1 MFVEVVTTITTKVNI
16 DTMRVEG
23 HSVDVNADEGMPSTL
38 AYAAAGGG
46 CRAALLGCA
55 EQLPESVRDN
65 LLSPLT
71 D

>member
-23 HSVDVNADEGMPSTL
+23 HDVDVSVEEGVPPQL

-46 CRAALLGCA
+46 CRAALLACA
-55 EQLPESVRDN
+55 ESLPERLRDN